1 MSCFWYWY
9 CYWYWIFNN
18 RCNNCCYRLFGIA
31 RFFGIATL
39 FGVTRFF
46 DIDPVLLL
54 AAIVPIKSYSN
65 AEADK
70 VTIIS
75 ENKNK
80 SGIYMWKNLINK
92 KKYVGSSDNLR
103 RRFQQYFNNNHL
115 IKNNSM
121 QICRALLKHEYS
133 NFSLEILEYC

>member
-1 MSCFWYWY
+1 
-9 CYWYWIFNN
+9 
-18 RCNNCCYRLFGIA
+18 
-31 RFFGIATL
+31 
-39 FGVTRFF
+39 
-46 DIDPVLLL
+46 
-54 AAIVPIKSYSN
+54 
-65 AEADK
+65 
-70 VTIIS
+70 
-75 ENKNK
+75 
-80 SGIYMWKNLINK
+80 MWKNLINK